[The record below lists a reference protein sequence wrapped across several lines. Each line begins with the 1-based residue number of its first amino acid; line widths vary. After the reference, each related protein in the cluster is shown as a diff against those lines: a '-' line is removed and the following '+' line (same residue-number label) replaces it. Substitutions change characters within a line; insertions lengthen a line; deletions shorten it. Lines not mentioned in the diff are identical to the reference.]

1 MPYLDVLFLRF
12 KYLPYKSLEAVP
24 LVLTA
29 QGRGRVSTILGAEAR
44 EWRDI
49 FEMLASTH
57 HYGSVVHEC
66 EIHARLLKESVD
78 KAQFGH
84 VAKKCRVTLT
94 TCPPVQLTLR
104 KGAYIKKSDL
114 FQTVFETLL
123 RRERT
128 CCRVLKFNL

>member
-1 MPYLDVLFLRF
+1 MLEKEKDLPYLRCTFF
-12 KYLPYKSLEAVP
+12 FTIYKYLPYESLEAVP

-29 QGRGRVSTILGAEAR
+29 QGRGRVSSILGAEAR

-104 KGAYIKKSDL
+104 KGA
-114 FQTVFETLL
+114 
-123 RRERT
+123 
-128 CCRVLKFNL
+128 